1 MHNVITL
8 VPDNATL
15 WAIAHQAHAQGLHLI
30 DNGKR
35 WALAREIPAGWKAV
49 PLNTT
54 VLTRSAA

>member
-1 MHNVITL
+1 MSNVITL
-8 VPDNATL
+8 VPDDAEL
-15 WAIAHQAHAQGLHLI
+15 WDIAHQATDAGLQLI

-35 WALAREIPAGWKAV
+35 WALASYVPAGWKAV